1 MNTIYFSITSERTFV
16 GETFGEKYFPIVASC
31 PAEHR
36 AAHSGPHLDQSAD
49 QLLGRPRYVRGGD
62 RGGGH
67 GLDDT
72 GRHLYFLLSVPAR
85 VSWYQV

>member
-1 MNTIYFSITSERTFV
+1 LERLLERNIYL
-16 GETFGEKYFPIVASC
+16 VASC

-36 AAHSGPHLDQSAD
+36 AAHGGPHLDQSAD
-49 QLLGRPRYVRGGD
+49 QLLGRPGHVRGSD
-62 RGGGH
+62 WGGGH

>member
-1 MNTIYFSITSERTFV
+1 MNISL
-16 GETFGEKYFPIVASC
+16 VASC

-36 AAHSGPHLDQSAD
+36 AAHSGPNLDQSAD
-49 QLLGRPRYVRGGD
+49 QLLGRPGHVRGGD
-62 RGGGH
+62 WSSGDRF
-67 GLDDT
+67 DDT